1 MRKLLLIAFFALIS
15 NILLS
20 QTGIIRGF
28 VYEKSTGEP
37 VIYTNVY
44 LQNTSLGSSTDING
58 YFQISKI
65 PPGEYT
71 LIVTYLGFDTLKMP
85 VYVQADDIITEQ
97 LYLTGGTVNLKTFNV
112 SAERIEATTETRTSV
127 VKITPKEINQIP
139 SIGGQPDLAQYLQV
153 LPGVVFTGDQGG
165 ELYIRGGSPI
175 QNKVLLD
182 GMTLYKAFHSIGLFS
197 VFETDII
204 RTADIYT
211 GGFGAEYGGR
221 ISSVMDIRT
230 RDGNAQHISGKVSAS
245 TFGAGLLVEGPI
257 VNPVKN
263 ESGGGSSFILSFKNS
278 YLKETSKTLYDYADT
293 NGLPFNFTDV
303 YGKITLHSKNGSKV
317 NFYGF
322 HYRDNVDDFKA
333 ISDFN
338 WKSTGFGANFL
349 VIPGRSPVLIEGHI
363 AYSDYKMALTEDLS
377 PERTSSINGFD
388 IGLDFSY
395 FFGRDEL
402 KYGIQL
408 LGSTT
413 DYYFI
418 NAANRVIQQRQN
430 TTEIGAFLKY
440 KAVVGKFIIEPSFR
454 LQWYASLSEMSPEP
468 RLAIKYNATD
478 AFRIKFAGG
487 MYSQNLISARSD
499 RDVVNLFY
507 GFLSGPDN
515 LPARFDGDE
524 VTSKLQKASHLIL
537 GFEADLS
544 SNLKANVEGYYK
556 YFSQLTNLNRNKIF
570 DENKAPEKP
579 DLLKK
584 DFIIEK
590 GNAYGI
596 DLTLKYEERR
606 YNLWAVYSYG
616 IVDRYYENIEGELEH
631 YHPHFDRRHN
641 VNLVATVILGDK
653 FDWEISGRWNLGTA
667 FPFTQTQGYYEK
679 INFDKIYTDYT
690 DQNGELGFL
699 YADLNGGRLSDYHR
713 LDINIKKRFL
723 LSERS
728 SIEVDASVV
737 NVYNRKNV
745 FYIDRLTQETIYQL
759 PIMPSLGITWRF

>member
-1 MRKLLLIAFFALIS
+1 MRKLLLISFFALIS

-44 LQNTSLGSSTDING
+44 LQNTTFGASTDVNG
-58 YFQISKI
+58 YFQVSKI

-71 LIVTYLGFDTLKMP
+71 LMVTYLGFDTLRMP

-97 LYLTGGTVNLKTFNV
+97 IYLTGATVNLKTFNV

-278 YLKETSKTLYDYADT
+278 YLKETSKALYDYADT
-293 NGLPFNFTDV
+293 NGLPFNFTDI

-556 YFSQLTNLNRNKIF
+556 FFNQLTNLNRNKIF

-596 DLTLKYEERR
+596 DFTLRYEERR

-690 DQNGELGFL
+690 EQNGELGFL

-713 LDINIKKRFL
+713 LDINIKKKFL
-723 LSERS
+723 LSARS

-737 NVYNRKNV
+737 NVYNRRNV

-759 PIMPSLGITWRF
+759 PIMPSLGVTWRF